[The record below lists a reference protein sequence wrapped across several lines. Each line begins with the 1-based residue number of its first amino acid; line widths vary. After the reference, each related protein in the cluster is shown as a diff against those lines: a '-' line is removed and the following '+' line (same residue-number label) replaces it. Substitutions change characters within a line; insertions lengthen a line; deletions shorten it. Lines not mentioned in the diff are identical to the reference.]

1 MASLDNF
8 RLVVFRAVA
17 EQLSFRK
24 AAEELYL
31 TQPAVSLQIKALE
44 EDIGVQLFDRTGA
57 HIALTEAG
65 GILLW
70 CSQQAHALL
79 VQAENEIAALSQEF
93 AGQLALGASTTIA
106 QYVLPRL
113 LGMFAREHP
122 RVHPTLISGNTEQ
135 IVAAVE
141 SRKIAL
147 GLIEGPARSRG
158 VKLEPFLRDELA
170 LIVPAAHEWAE
181 LESVPT
187 SAIAT
192 APLLMREHGSGT
204 RREVELAL
212 ERCGVKPNSLNIVM
226 ELDSTEAIKSAVEA
240 GLGVGL
246 ISRWAIAKD
255 LRLGTYFKIVEV
267 TGLRVTRDF
276 SIAYA
281 AGAEPHGLANEFRK
295 FLFAHAGPQRISN
308 KAVQPGR
315 VRAHKNLK

>member
-65 GILLW
+65 GILLR

-181 LESVPT
+181 LESISDICDCNRP
-187 SAIAT
+187 SADAGARLRH
-192 APLLMREHGSGT
+192 APRSRVGSGAMW
-204 RREVELAL
+204 RQ
-212 ERCGVKPNSLNIVM
+212 
-226 ELDSTEAIKSAVEA
+226 TE
-240 GLGVGL
+240 
-246 ISRWAIAKD
+246 
-255 LRLGTYFKIVEV
+255 
-267 TGLRVTRDF
+267 F
-276 SIAYA
+276 SDI
-281 AGAEPHGLANEFRK
+281 L
-295 FLFAHAGPQRISN
+295 
-308 KAVQPGR
+308 
-315 VRAHKNLK
+315 